1 MALLESSM
9 CEVKPSTSPYLG
21 KAHVRGLSL
30 VQQQNIHRLRGN
42 KSEGTLLLYLDTVPT
57 GFEENRGIFIA
68 ESALKFSFMPG
79 KVPFPGRNLHLL
91 VAPNPT
97 NVMNISKNEQ
107 YNISQGCSIRNTI
120 DTTLLFHL
128 SPQKCRHKCRFQFSD
143 TKHLVKAF
151 SQVLFLYCIM
161 FQPSSS
167 HLISTQQIQI
177 PSYHSVYQGHAIST
191 LNHSHNSILSA
202 LFTFQ

>member
-57 GFEENRGIFIA
+57 SFEENRGIFIA

-143 TKHLVKAF
+143 KTLGQGFLLGTLSVVHHVSAQLLSFDQYPANTDSKLSF
-151 SQVLFLYCIM
+151 SVPRACNLYIES
-161 FQPSSS
+161 FS
-167 HLISTQQIQI
+167 
-177 PSYHSVYQGHAIST
+177 
-191 LNHSHNSILSA
+191 
-202 LFTFQ
+202 